1 MSYHLHVLSGL
12 GYPCEAIHAQ
22 KMAPDK
28 HRQELWRII
37 RPAAVRRV
45 EEAMFGDW
53 YKAGSRVPA
62 VLAVV
67 GAVLLLIGMSLQV
80 AAPVALAS
88 GHPASI
94 GDSPVI
100 RRAKALKAPTD
111 FPVVDPGYIYHE
123 LYTLVTRF
131 PRREAGYDTNL
142 PPNIN
147 GHDEFAA
154 AWAQEMEQDLAG
166 FGPEVRHD
174 SFPISGWRGR
184 PAETGAFNVEVTVPG
199 VTNPAQMV
207 VIGCHYDGEADST
220 QSAND
225 DGSGCAIELG
235 VAKALATYWRAHQL
249 YPART
254 LRFVIFDAEEQGV
267 YGSFHYLNST
277 INGDSNNVV
286 AMFNEEQSGIA
297 YPLRYLGKTSNPL
310 LPFYAFLTPL
320 GNSQLYPAQSQLSAA
335 KRADITQFRNLMD
348 GAVGPVFTA
357 FQALGYQSLIYQ
369 GAGGAPV
376 SQPVFSADQTS
387 NIQLLDDSIGSSDQ
401 IAFTLAGLPDATFV
415 GNATYYDRNPPPW
428 SYPYDQRQDTI
439 QLMNVFA
446 SGSTQ
451 QSQALTLALALP
463 GMMTTWMLNQPS
475 IVGSVEWDHL
485 PIAAISDI
493 GAAIPGRPLA
503 LDAHASY
510 DPGAGGTLGYAWNF
524 GDGASATGV
533 SVTHA
538 YKDPGT
544 YLLTLKVTSSSGGAR
559 AIKKTIV
566 VGSSPPTY
574 TNPYA
579 NFPQNG
585 VPPSNPAV
593 QLPPLNSAPA
603 TPRTTSSNQLNRG
616 IAVMAIILIVIGLIL
631 LLVLVIVAV
640 TVWRAWR
647 PAS

>member
-1 MSYHLHVLSGL
+1 
-12 GYPCEAIHAQ
+12 
-22 KMAPDK
+22 
-28 HRQELWRII
+28 
-37 RPAAVRRV
+37 
-45 EEAMFGDW
+45 MFGDW
-53 YKAGSRVPA
+53 YKARSKVPA
-62 VLAVV
+62 VLAVG

-80 AAPVALAS
+80 AAPVARGLD
-88 GHPASI
+88 HPASI
-94 GDSPVI
+94 SDFLML
-100 RRAKALKAPTD
+100 RRSTAPRAPAD
-111 FPVVDPGYIYHE
+111 FPVVDPEYIYQE

-154 AWAQEMEQDLAG
+154 AWAQEMVQDLAG
-166 FGPEVRHD
+166 FGPQVRRD
-174 SFPISGWRGR
+174 SFPVSGWSGR
-184 PAETGAFNVEVTVPG
+184 PALTPAFNVEVTVPG
-199 VTNPAQMV
+199 VTDPAQMV
-207 VIGCHYDGEADST
+207 VIGCHYDGEASST

-225 DGSGCAIELG
+225 DASGCAIELG

-277 INGDSNNVV
+277 INGDTNNVA

-297 YPLRYLGKTSNPL
+297 YPLRYLGKVSNPL
-310 LPFYAFLTPL
+310 LPFYAYLSPL
-320 GNSQLYPAQSQLSAA
+320 GDSKLYPAQSQLSAA
-335 KRADITQFRNLMD
+335 KRASITQFRNLM
-348 GAVGPVFTA
+348 GEAVAPVFAA
-357 FQALGYQSLIYQ
+357 FQALGYQSLSYQ
-369 GAGGAPV
+369 GTGGASV

-415 GNATYYDRNPPPW
+415 GNATYYDNNPPPW

-463 GMMTTWMLNQPS
+463 GMLTSWMLNQPS
-475 IVGSVEWDHL
+475 ILGSVQWDHL
-485 PIAAISDI
+485 PIAAVSDI
-493 GAAIPGRPLA
+493 GTAMPGRPLA

-510 DPGAGGTLGYAWNF
+510 EPGAGGKLSYAWTF
-524 GDGASATGV
+524 GDGAKATGV
-533 SVTHA
+533 SVTHT
-538 YKDPGT
+538 YKSTGT
-544 YLLTLKVTSSSGGAR
+544 YTLTLKVTSSSGGAR
-559 AIKKTIV
+559 TIMKTIV
-566 VGSSPPTY
+566 VGSSPTTY

-579 NFPQNG
+579 KFSQNG

-593 QLPPLNSAPA
+593 HLPPLNSVPA
-603 TPRTTSSNQLNRG
+603 TPHTTSSNQLNRG
-616 IAVMAIILIVIGLIL
+616 IGVVAIILIAIGIVL
-631 LLVLVIVAV
+631 LLVLVVVAV
-640 TVWRAWR
+640 TVWRTWR

>member
-1 MSYHLHVLSGL
+1 
-12 GYPCEAIHAQ
+12 
-22 KMAPDK
+22 
-28 HRQELWRII
+28 
-37 RPAAVRRV
+37 
-45 EEAMFGDW
+45 MFGDR
-53 YKAGSRVPA
+53 YKIRSKVPA
-62 VLAVV
+62 VLAVG
-67 GAVLLLIGMSLQV
+67 GAVLLLIGMSLPV
-80 AAPVALAS
+80 AAPMALAS
-88 GHPASI
+88 GHPASVRN
-94 GDSPVI
+94 SLMI
-100 RRAKALKAPTD
+100 RRSIAPRAPVD
-111 FPVVDPGYIYHE
+111 FPVVDPGYIYQE

-154 AWAQEMEQDLAG
+154 AWAQEMVQDLAG
-166 FGPEVRHD
+166 FGPQVRRD
-174 SFPISGWRGR
+174 SFPISGWSGR
-184 PAETGAFNVEVTVPG
+184 PALTPAFNVEVTVPG
-199 VTNPAQMV
+199 VTDPAQMV
-207 VIGCHYDGEADST
+207 VIGCHYDGEASST

-235 VAKALATYWRAHQL
+235 VAKALATYWRAHRL

-310 LPFYAFLTPL
+310 LPFYAYLSPL
-320 GNSQLYPAQSQLSAA
+320 GDSQLYPAQSQLSAA
-335 KRADITQFRNLMD
+335 KQAAITQFRTLMD
-348 GAVGPVFTA
+348 EAAAPVFAA
-357 FQALGYQSLIYQ
+357 FQALGYQSLSYQ
-369 GAGGAPV
+369 GTSGASV
-376 SQPVFSADQTS
+376 SQPVFSADQIG
-387 NIQLLDDSIGSSDQ
+387 NIQLLDDTIGSSDQ

-415 GNATYYDRNPPPW
+415 GNATYYDNNPPPW

-451 QSQALTLALALP
+451 QSLALTLALALP
-463 GMMTTWMLNQPS
+463 GMLTTWMLNQPS
-475 IVGSVEWDHL
+475 ILGSVQWDHL

-493 GAAIPGRPLA
+493 GAAMPGQPLA

-510 DPGAGGTLGYAWNF
+510 DPGAGGDLSYAWNF

-533 SVTHA
+533 AVTHA
-538 YKDPGT
+538 YTSPGT
-544 YLLTLKVTSSSGGAR
+544 YTLTLKVNSSSGGTR
-559 AIKKTIV
+559 TITKTIV

-579 NFPQNG
+579 HFPQNG
-585 VPPSNPAV
+585 VPPSNPSV
-593 QLPPLNSAPA
+593 QLPPLNSVPA
-603 TPRTTSSNQLNRG
+603 TPHTTSSNSLNRG
-616 IAVMAIILIVIGLIL
+616 IAVMAIILIAIGIVL

-640 TVWRAWR
+640 TVWRALR